1 MGEVFNIGSTEEVSI
16 LELANRVLALTHS
29 QSRIQIVP
37 YDQAYEIGFEDMP
50 RRVPDVSKINALIGY
65 RPTLKLDDILQQ
77 VIAHERAVAA
87 VA

>member
-1 MGEVFNIGSTEEVSI
+1 
-16 LELANRVLALTHS
+16 
-29 QSRIQIVP
+29 VP
-37 YDQAYEIGFEDMP
+37 YDQAYEVGFEDMP

-65 RPTLKLDDILQQ
+65 RPTLKLDDHSQQ